1 MRQGRP
7 CRQKKHLSLVRRT
20 DLGRA
25 GAAVEA
31 MVPKKDDLSRDGL
44 HIGDDVGGEDD
55 DPVRCQGVDEVSKA
69 HPLPGI

>member
-7 CRQKKHLSLVRRT
+7 CRQKKHLSSVGRT
-20 DLGRA
+20 DLSRTGT
-25 GAAVEA
+25 AVQA
-31 MVPKKDDLSRDGL
+31 MVPKENDLSRDGL

-55 DPVRCQGVDEVSKA
+55 DPVRRQGVDEVAKA